1 MQFIV
6 NEEEYGL
13 SVPIEKIEDI
23 YPDEMGFFSVNIQG
37 LDDLLSFASKYGDI
51 VVSAA
56 NSDEEL
62 PMITFPDGQA

>member
-13 SVPIEKIEDI
+13 SMPIEKLESVYFDA
-23 YPDEMGFFSVNIQG
+23 MGYFVVNIQG
-37 LDDLLSFASKYGDI
+37 VEDLLELSRKYGDI

-56 NSDEEL
+56 ETDEEL
-62 PMITFPDGQA
+62 PMITFPDTQV